1 MGNTEAKHA
10 NNWFSSSIKITS
22 VQSMIA
28 RGKYRIKIT
37 VRVAERLAESQRS
50 KGASS
55 FGSPFEYLSSINTI
69 KQGKESQKVKSVN
82 RLQNEKVGHVRG
94 NTSLVHCSKD

>member
-1 MGNTEAKHA
+1 
-10 NNWFSSSIKITS
+10 
-22 VQSMIA
+22 MIV
-28 RGKYRIKIT
+28 RGKYWIKIT

-55 FGSPFEYLSSINTI
+55 FGSPLECTRCLSSINTI

-82 RLQNEKVGHVRG
+82 RLQNEKNVRG
-94 NTSLVHCSKD
+94 NTSLLEGLNTWR